1 MIEALIKDDS
11 LVFLLVGYGPELENL
26 KKLAFNSGVDSRLL
40 SIGRKK
46 NAYHYMPLFDVY
58 VMPSLSE
65 GFPIALLEA
74 VALKNKVVCSDL
86 AIFKEAFTENEITFF
101 ILNDIDSLINSI
113 HSAYNN
119 LSKSQKAFERYLYQ
133 YTVKSMVN
141 RYHSLFLQL
150 VNKSM

>member
-40 SIGRKK
+40 SIGRKL
-46 NAYHYMPLFDVY
+46 NDYHYMPLFDVY

-65 GFPIALLEA
+65 GFGLALLEA
-74 VALKNKVVCSDL
+74 VALKKKVVCSNL
-86 AIFKEAFTENEITFF
+86 PIFKEAFTENEITFF

-119 LSKSQKAFERYLYQ
+119 QSKSQKAFERYLNQ
-133 YTVKSMVN
+133 YTVKSMYN
-141 RYHSLFLQL
+141 GYHSLFLQL
-150 VNKSM
+150 VNESM